1 MSRTFGWIQDGGSF
15 DNLKRVILSIVPESR
30 LNQRLREELIPNFV
44 PEWGATQFSSYSGRY
59 R

>member
-15 DNLKRVILSIVPESR
+15 DNLKSVILSIVPESR

-44 PEWGATQFSSYSGRY
+44 PDRFNKY
-59 R
+59 

>member
-15 DNLKRVILSIVPESR
+15 DNLKSVILSIVPESR

-44 PEWGATQFSSYSGRY
+44 PDRFNKYELIDAIT
-59 R
+59 